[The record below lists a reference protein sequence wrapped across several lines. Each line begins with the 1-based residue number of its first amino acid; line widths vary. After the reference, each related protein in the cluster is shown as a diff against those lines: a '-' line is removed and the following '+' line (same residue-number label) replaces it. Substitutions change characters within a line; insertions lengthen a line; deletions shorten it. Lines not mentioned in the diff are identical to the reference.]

1 MNKVAWIDMKQRTK
15 IVALVPLRGGSKSI
29 PYKNIK
35 NIAGKPLC
43 VWVLEAAISSKMI
56 DKVYASTDSIKIK
69 ETINNSVPAVEVI
82 DRDPQLATDTA
93 STESVMLDF
102 AGKISFDILVTIQAT
117 SPLTKALD
125 FDNAIKYFLDNGLDS
140 LLTGVRVKRFFW
152 TDEVKPV
159 NFDPFKRPRRQD
171 FKGWIME
178 NGAFYITK
186 KNILEKYKCRLGGK
200 IGFYEMEQGS
210 AFEIDEPIDLEIV
223 ERLLL
228 QRI

>member
-1 MNKVAWIDMKQRTK
+1 VKQKTK

-43 VWVLEAAISSKMI
+43 LWVLEAAISAEMI
-56 DKVYASTDSIKIK
+56 GKVYASTDSIKIK
-69 ETINNSVPAVEVI
+69 ETINNAVPAVEVI

-102 AGKISFDILVTIQAT
+102 AGKTSFDILVTIQAT

-125 FDNAIKYFLDNGLDS
+125 FDNAIKYFLENELDS
-140 LLTGVRVKRFFW
+140 LLTGVRVKKFFW
-152 TDEVKPV
+152 TDEAKPV
-159 NFDPFKRPRRQD
+159 NHDPFKRQRRQD

-186 KNILEKYKCRLGGK
+186 KNILEKYKCRLGGR
-200 IGFYEMEQGS
+200 IGFYEMEQES
-210 AFEIDEPIDLEIV
+210 AFEIDEPIDWEIV
-223 ERLLL
+223 ERFLL
-228 QRI
+228 QRK

>member
-1 MNKVAWIDMKQRTK
+1 MKQKPK

-43 VWVLEAAISSKMI
+43 MWVLEEAIGSEMI
-56 DKVYASTDSIKIK
+56 DKVYVSTDSIKIK
-69 ETINNSVPAVEVI
+69 ETVNNAEPAVQVI

-102 AGKISFDILVTIQAT
+102 AAKTDFDILVTIQAT
-117 SPLTKALD
+117 SPLTKAAD
-125 FDNAIKYFLDNGLDS
+125 FDNAIKYFLDNDLDS
-140 LLTGVRVKRFFW
+140 LFTGVRVKRFFW
-152 TDEVKPV
+152 TDEAKPV
-159 NFDPFKRPRRQD
+159 NYDPLKRPRRQD

-186 KNILEKYKCRLGGK
+186 KNILEKYKCRLGDKTGY
-200 IGFYEMEQGS
+200 YEMEQES
-210 AFEIDEPIDLEIV
+210 AFELDEPIDWEII
-223 ERLLL
+223 ERFLL
-228 QRI
+228 QRK